1 MIGWPNGL
9 KKVYQARRSFAG
21 PDEARRILVDI
32 AKLLELCAILRR
44 IKPGS
49 TANPQCNISK

>member
-21 PDEARRILVDI
+21 PDEARRIVVDI
-32 AKLLELCAILRR
+32 AKLPPLLSRPR
-44 IKPGS
+44 
-49 TANPQCNISK
+49 